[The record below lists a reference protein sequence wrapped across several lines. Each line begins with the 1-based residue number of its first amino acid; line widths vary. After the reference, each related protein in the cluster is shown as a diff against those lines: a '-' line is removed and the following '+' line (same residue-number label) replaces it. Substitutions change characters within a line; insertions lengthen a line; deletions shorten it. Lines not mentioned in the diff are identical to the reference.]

1 MCKFDSSYLLLCY
14 TRFSPLAIEI
24 SCTILSILGGIITY
38 FGSEIIPFHIDAN
51 IFKIF
56 FLINIAYF
64 IIIIIFNIL
73 FIFFRYYDLMN
84 NELYIWGYA
93 LSIVE
98 IYIALFGLITNLIDD
113 SLILTNMKYYQENVS
128 KKNTSKYPIITSAE
142 WLTTKIILFIIIFI
156 WANIL
161 LMTITDNFL
170 INLKIEASYHN
181 YELALEDEK
190 KFTDKQNKKE
200 QTDSSND
207 NKDTFEIN
215 VNNKINKKNKESN
228 RNKDINKNDIKQE
241 ESEKIRNIN
250 NYINNNININ
260 IKIDDKIQKRNLIS
274 SINALLTKNTLHE
287 ELKTNEENKN

>member
-1 MCKFDSSYLLLCY
+1 
-14 TRFSPLAIEI
+14 
-24 SCTILSILGGIITY
+24 
-38 FGSEIIPFHIDAN
+38 
-51 IFKIF
+51 
-56 FLINIAYF
+56 
-64 IIIIIFNIL
+64 
-73 FIFFRYYDLMN
+73 
-84 NELYIWGYA
+84 
-93 LSIVE
+93 
-98 IYIALFGLITNLIDD
+98 
-113 SLILTNMKYYQENVS
+113 MKYYQENVS
-128 KKNTSKYPIITSAE
+128 KKNASKYPIITSTE

-215 VNNKINKKNKESN
+215 VNNKINKKNKESS

-287 ELKTNEENKN
+287 ELKTNEEDKN